1 MSEYISTRGNT
12 EAVGALTAIRRGI
25 APDGGL
31 YLPESLPSL
40 SLARILALA
49 PLSYQER
56 AQTLLSLFLS
66 ELEKAELRAM
76 VDLAYGPQWDTPRIA
91 PIRAFD
97 KLAFLELWHGPT
109 CAFKDLALQLLPHLL
124 TAAAARAGSSA
135 EIVIL
140 VATSGDT
147 GKAALAG
154 FADIPGTRIIVFY
167 PKEGVSSVQERQM
180 VTQTGGNVHV
190 VAVQG
195 NFDDAQAGVKAIFT
209 DERLLAA
216 LSRANKEFSS
226 ANSIN
231 WGRLVPQIVY
241 YFSGYLDM
249 VAQGLVAAGDSINV
263 VVPSGNFGNILAAHY
278 ARRMG
283 LPIARLICASNRN
296 RVLTD
301 FLRTGVYDRNRPFY
315 RTSSPSMDI
324 LVSSNVE
331 RLLFELADRDSSQ
344 VRAWQES
351 LARTGR
357 YELSPGQR
365 ERLQAEFWGG
375 FADEEA
381 TRAAIARTYRE
392 LGYVVDPHT
401 AVAVHVFRE
410 YVHTTGDRR
419 PTLIASTASPFKF
432 SRVVLEAIWEGETF
446 PEDELELLPVLSDRL
461 QLEIPA
467 GLADLARRPVLH
479 DMVCAPAE
487 MKQVVAGLL
496 GLTQS

>member
-1 MSEYISTRGNT
+1 
-12 EAVGALTAIRRGI
+12 
-25 APDGGL
+25 
-31 YLPESLPSL
+31 
-40 SLARILALA
+40 
-49 PLSYQER
+49 
-56 AQTLLSLFLS
+56 
-66 ELEKAELRAM
+66 
-76 VDLAYGPQWDTPRIA
+76 
-91 PIRAFD
+91 
-97 KLAFLELWHGPT
+97 
-109 CAFKDLALQLLPHLL
+109 
-124 TAAAARAGSSA
+124 
-135 EIVIL
+135 
-140 VATSGDT
+140 
-147 GKAALAG
+147 
-154 FADIPGTRIIVFY
+154 
-167 PKEGVSSVQERQM
+167 M

-195 NFDDAQAGVKAIFT
+195 NFDDAQAGVKAIFI

-249 VAQGLVAAGDSINV
+249 VAQDLVAAGDSINV

-410 YVHTTGDRR
+410 YVHTTGDSR

-446 PEDELELLPVLSDRL
+446 PEDELALLPVLSDRL